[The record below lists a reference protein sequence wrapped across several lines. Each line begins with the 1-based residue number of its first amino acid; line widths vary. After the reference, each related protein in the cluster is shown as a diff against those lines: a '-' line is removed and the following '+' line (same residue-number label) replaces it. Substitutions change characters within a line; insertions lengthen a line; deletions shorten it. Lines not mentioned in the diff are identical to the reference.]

1 MESPNTPPSNET
13 PKPPAPTG
21 APVAMPA
28 PKPAFAP
35 ASAAAPVKHKLNHSY
50 VWLGALRIVPF
61 VFVVAI
67 ASAGDALFE
76 LIDIYT
82 TGGSILIVLLALITI
97 VLVATG
103 IAMLVRFISYNYIW
117 YEYSNEEFSFY
128 SGIISKKRAH
138 VPYQRIQSINQKATL
153 FQRIAGV
160 CTVSIETAGGA
171 SNTAIT
177 LPYIEKSA
185 A

>member
-28 PKPAFAP
+28 PEPASAP

-82 TGGSILIVLLALITI
+82 TGGSILIVLLALIAI

-103 IAMLVRFISYNYIW
+103 HRDAGAIHQLQLHLVRVFQ
-117 YEYSNEEFSFY
+117 
-128 SGIISKKRAH
+128 R
-138 VPYQRIQSINQKATL
+138 RIQLL
-153 FQRIAGV
+153 FGHHLEETRSRSLSAHPIDQSESNAVPAHCGSLHREHRNSRW
-160 CTVSIETAGGA
+160 SIEHCDHA
-171 SNTAIT
+171 S
-177 LPYIEKSA
+177 LY
-185 A
+185 

>member
-1 MESPNTPPSNET
+1 MESPNTPPSNEA

-28 PKPAFAP
+28 PEPASAP

-76 LIDIYT
+76 LIDIYA
-82 TGGSILIVLLALITI
+82 TGGSILIVLLVLIAI

-103 IAMLVRFISYNYIW
+103 IAMLVPAHPATTTSGTSIPTKSSASIRASSRRSALTFPIS
-117 YEYSNEEFSFY
+117 
-128 SGIISKKRAH
+128 
-138 VPYQRIQSINQKATL
+138 
-153 FQRIAGV
+153 
-160 CTVSIETAGGA
+160 A
-171 SNTAIT
+171 SNRSIR
-177 LPYIEKSA
+177 KQRCSSA
-185 A
+185 SRGFAP

>member
-28 PKPAFAP
+28 PKPASAP

-67 ASAGDALFE
+67 ASAGDALSR
-76 LIDIYT
+76 IDRHLYNGWFHPYRIA
-82 TGGSILIVLLALITI
+82 SIDRYRSCGHRHRDAGAIHQLQLH
-97 VLVATG
+97 
-103 IAMLVRFISYNYIW
+103 LVRVFQ
-117 YEYSNEEFSFY
+117 
-128 SGIISKKRAH
+128 R
-138 VPYQRIQSINQKATL
+138 RIQLL
-153 FQRIAGV
+153 FGHHLEETRSRSLSAHPIDQSESNAVPAHCGSLHREHRNSRW
-160 CTVSIETAGGA
+160 SIEHCDHA
-171 SNTAIT
+171 S
-177 LPYIEKSA
+177 LY
-185 A
+185 

>member
-28 PKPAFAP
+28 PKPASAP

-82 TGGSILIVLLALITI
+82 TGGSILIVLLALIAI
-97 VLVATG
+97 VHQLQLH
-103 IAMLVRFISYNYIW
+103 LVRVFQ
-117 YEYSNEEFSFY
+117 
-128 SGIISKKRAH
+128 R
-138 VPYQRIQSINQKATL
+138 RIQLL
-153 FQRIAGV
+153 FGHHLEETRSRSLSAHPIDQSESNAVPAHCGSLHREHRNSRW
-160 CTVSIETAGGA
+160 SIEHCDHA
-171 SNTAIT
+171 S
-177 LPYIEKSA
+177 LY
-185 A
+185 

>member
-1 MESPNTPPSNET
+1 MESPNTPLSNEA

-28 PKPAFAP
+28 PEPASAP

-76 LIDIYT
+76 LIDIYA
-82 TGGSILIVLLALITI
+82 TGGSILIVLLVLIAI

-103 IAMLVRFISYNYIW
+103 IAMLVRLISYNYIW

-138 VPYQRIQSINQKATL
+138 VPIS
-153 FQRIAGV
+153 
-160 CTVSIETAGGA
+160 A
-171 SNTAIT
+171 SNRSIR
-177 LPYIEKSA
+177 KQRCSSA
-185 A
+185 SRGFAP

>member
-1 MESPNTPPSNET
+1 MESPNTPPSNEP

-28 PKPAFAP
+28 PKPASAL

-82 TGGSILIVLLALITI
+82 TGGSILIVLLALIAI

-103 IAMLVRFISYNYIW
+103 IAMLVRFISKKYIW
-117 YEYSNEEFSFY
+117 Y
-128 SGIISKKRAH
+128 
-138 VPYQRIQSINQKATL
+138 
-153 FQRIAGV
+153 
-160 CTVSIETAGGA
+160 
-171 SNTAIT
+171 
-177 LPYIEKSA
+177 
-185 A
+185 